1 MLVIVGLGNPGLK
14 YARHRHNIGFMAA
27 DGIAI
32 QYGFRPSRPRFH
44 SVVAEGDIAGERILL
59 LKPQTFMND
68 SGRAVL
74 GALAFYK
81 LKPADVVVI
90 HDELDLALGKVR
102 VKRGGGDAGHN
113 GIKSIDGNIGR
124 NYRRLRIGVGHPGDR
139 GLVHGHVLDE
149 FEPSEGEVIAKTLEA
164 VVGAVPLLV
173 KGDDPGFMTK
183 VALARPRPP
192 KAPPAA
198 AEGSDK

>member
-1 MLVIVGLGNPGLK
+1 MLAIVGLGNPGPK
-14 YARHRHNIGFMAA
+14 YARHRHNVGFMAA
-27 DGIAI
+27 DRIATR
-32 QYGFRPSRPRFH
+32 YGFRRSRARFH
-44 SVVAEGDIAGERILL
+44 SEIAEGEIEGERILL
-59 LKPQTFMND
+59 LKPQTYMND

-81 LKPADVVVI
+81 LKPAQVVVI

-113 GIKSIDGNIGR
+113 GIKSIDASIGR
-124 NYRRLRIGVGHPGDR
+124 NYRRVRIGVGHPGDR

-149 FEPSEGEVIAKTLEA
+149 FAPAEDEVIAKVLDA
-164 VVGAVPLLV
+164 VAGAAPLLV
-173 KGDDPGFMTK
+173 AGDDPGFMTR

-198 AEGSDK
+198 AGSDR